1 MSVKIRL
8 ERQGKK
14 KKPYYHIV
22 ISDARAPRDGKFIER
37 IGNYN
42 PNVNPA
48 RIEIDEEKAL
58 EWLQKGAQ
66 PTETARAILSYKGI
80 LLKRHLA
87 KGVAKGAL
95 TEAEAEKK
103 HKAWLAEQEK
113 KVESKKER
121 LLKESK
127 DRSKIQLDSESKRK
141 KRKLKVFWKNNL
153 YWLQKQKKHL

>member
-95 TEAEAEKK
+95 TEAEADTI
-103 HKAWLAEQEK
+103 
-113 KVESKKER
+113 V
-121 LLKESK
+121 
-127 DRSKIQLDSESKRK
+127 I
-141 KRKLKVFWKNNL
+141 
-153 YWLQKQKKHL
+153 